1 MAGGQ
6 GQGSTRE
13 TETNLILCFQIGKM
27 ASAEALQ
34 KLETRAVA
42 AEKLISLLK
51 LQIAEAKVYS

>member
-1 MAGGQ
+1 
-6 GQGSTRE
+6 
-13 TETNLILCFQIGKM
+13 M

-51 LQIAEAKVYS
+51 IQIAEAKVKFNPTICEIVIRFFVLHFVYRSSRRVA